1 MEILS
6 LGEKIKKLR
15 KEKNLTLKELAGERI
30 TAAQISHIERDK
42 SHTSHE
48 LLEYLASCLEVSVDY
63 LLETKEMQAKKLTDN
78 LIIQSEIYI
87 KCKELEKAKEEINKV
102 MSICTEYQL
111 IDNYGKCNL
120 LLATINLKQKD
131 YNAAI
136 INFEKSLYFFIQN
149 DDKEN
154 IARCYINIG
163 KIYMEENFH
172 KGALSN
178 FKFAEEIIE
187 ENKLNDVSIK
197 KDLYSNI
204 SFCYTQLNK
213 DDDAIEYIEK
223 IKNLDIIINCKE
235 EAGLIVSKANKL
247 MSVGKY
253 EEAKQ
258 QFKTALDLLE
268 KEDNKTDLANVYLR
282 VCEVYESIGESEK
295 SLEYSKKAYEIKRY
309 DEDECSI
316 DVIIKIIQSYIKLN
330 NFEEARKYSK
340 TALAS
345 AIKNKN
351 KYFEYKALKYYSE
364 IYKKED
370 DNKLAI
376 EYLLKCINIIN
387 ELNDKKTLADL
398 YIELGKLYSNI
409 SKEKE
414 LEYYQKGVCLYQNL
428 EII

>member
-42 SHTSHE
+42 SHTSYE
-48 LLEYLASCLEVSVDY
+48 LLEYLANRLEVSVDY

-87 KCKELEKAKEEINKV
+87 KCKELEKAKSEINKV

-111 IDNYGKCNL
+111 IENYGKCNL

-149 DDKEN
+149 NDKEN
-154 IARCYINIG
+154 IAKCYINIG
-163 KIYMEENFH
+163 KIYIEEKFH

-178 FKFAEEIIE
+178 FKFAEDILE
-187 ENKLNDVSIK
+187 ENNINDMSVK
-197 KDLYSNI
+197 KDLYSNM

-213 DDDAIEYIEK
+213 DDEALEYIDK
-223 IKNLDIIINCKE
+223 IKTLDIIVNSKE
-235 EAGLIVSKANKL
+235 EAELMVSKANKL
-247 MSVGKY
+247 MGIGKY

-258 QFKTALDLLE
+258 QFKIALDLLDE
-268 KEDNKTDLANVYLR
+268 EDNKTELANVYLR
-282 VCEVYESIGESEK
+282 VCEVYENIGNNESA
-295 SLEYSKKAYEIKRY
+295 LDYSKRAYDIKKY
-309 DEDECSI
+309 DEDECTI
-316 DVIIKIIQSYIKLN
+316 DIIIKIIQSYIKLEN
-330 NFEEARKYSK
+330 YDEARKYSK
-340 TALAS
+340 LALAS

-351 KYFEYKALKYYSE
+351 
-364 IYKKED
+364 
-370 DNKLAI
+370 
-376 EYLLKCINIIN
+376 
-387 ELNDKKTLADL
+387 
-398 YIELGKLYSNI
+398 
-409 SKEKE
+409 
-414 LEYYQKGVCLYQNL
+414 
-428 EII
+428 